1 MRHMLSDSAKPC
13 SSSTSG
19 APSPPSTSTSNTR
32 PEPVVILH
40 RCANGVL
47 FQGRRRQSSDPR
59 EPVAIASRSSRA
71 RRAILTA
78 DSKERA
84 MLRTGKEHLETL
96 RDGRVVYV
104 GSERVADVTTH
115 PAFRNAAATVAAIYD
130 MKADPANRDTLSYEE
145 DGGRHSIYTCA
156 RAHATICTAA

>member
-1 MRHMLSDSAKPC
+1 MLSDSAKPC

-32 PEPVVILH
+32 PGPVVILYG
-40 RCANGVL
+40 CANGVL
-47 FQGRRRQSSDPR
+47 FQGTQATIIGLARAGCNRVPQP
-59 EPVAIASRSSRA
+59 RA
-71 RRAILTA
+71 RRAMLTA

-96 RDGRVVYV
+96 RDGRIVYV

-115 PAFRNAAATVAAIYD
+115 PAFRNAAAT
-130 MKADPANRDTLSYEE
+130 
-145 DGGRHSIYTCA
+145 
-156 RAHATICTAA
+156 